1 MPKVF
6 ITGGA
11 VRLGRGLALKFAE
24 KGCDVAFSYYHSAEK
39 AKVTSNEITKYNVRN
54 YNFQVDLRNY
64 KQLRAEFEKMIDV
77 FGIPD
82 VVINNAAVFPPQKS
96 LTELKVEEWH
106 SVLDANL
113 NSVFYVSKIFAEY
126 AENNSKIINIASIGA
141 MEIWDGR
148 IPYHVSKAGVL
159 QLTQALARDLA
170 PRISVNSISPGTIV
184 IEGEPDGE
192 NVPAISADRTP
203 MKRNANI
210 DDIFNVC
217 YFLAT
222 TENFITGTNIIV
234 DGGYSL
240 TR

>member
-24 KGCDVAFSYYHSAEK
+24 KGWDVAFSYYHSAEK
-39 AKVTSNEITKYNVRN
+39 AKVTSNEITKHNVRN

-64 KQLRAEFEKMIDV
+64 KQLCAEFEKMIDV

-82 VVINNAAVFPPQKS
+82 VVINNAAVFPPKKS

-126 AENNSKIINIASIGA
+126 A
-141 MEIWDGR
+141 
-148 IPYHVSKAGVL
+148 
-159 QLTQALARDLA
+159 
-170 PRISVNSISPGTIV
+170 
-184 IEGEPDGE
+184 
-192 NVPAISADRTP
+192 
-203 MKRNANI
+203 
-210 DDIFNVC
+210 
-217 YFLAT
+217 
-222 TENFITGTNIIV
+222 
-234 DGGYSL
+234 
-240 TR
+240 